1 MQSLNKAAVRFLVVH
16 CSATP
21 PDQDIGVEEIRK
33 WHKAT
38 GWDDV
43 GYHYVVRRDGTIE
56 AGRSLDFQGAHVE
69 GHNHESL
76 GICLVGGVK
85 RTPDADGKDDIDGP
99 RWDLIP
105 DANFTA
111 AQYTSLEHLI
121 NLLLPRYPGAVVRGH
136 RDFPG
141 VGKACPS
148 FDAPAWWSQ
157 RSELAA

>member
-21 PDQDIGVEEIRK
+21 PGDQIGVAEIRQ
-33 WHKAT
+33 WHKAK

-76 GICLVGGVK
+76 GLCLVGGV
-85 RTPDADGKDDIDGP
+85 RSDNT
-99 RWDLIP
+99 P

-141 VGKACPS
+141 VTKACPS
-148 FDAPAWWSQ
+148 FDAPAWWS
-157 RSELAA
+157 RTIPEL

>member
-21 PDQDIGVEEIRK
+21 PDQEIGVEEIRK
-33 WHKAT
+33 WHKAK

-69 GHNHESL
+69 GHNHESIGL
-76 GICLVGGVK
+76 CLVGGVK
-85 RTPDADGKDDIDGP
+85 KDNT
-99 RWDLIP
+99 P

-111 AQYTSLEHLI
+111 AQYHCLQSLLHV
-121 NLLLPRYPGAVVRGH
+121 LLPRYPGAVVRGH

-141 VGKACPS
+141 VTKACPS

-157 RSELAA
+157 RSELTA